1 MEMFGKT
8 LCVTFEELVGG
19 GIMSLA
25 NYKKHVR
32 EKKFHFVQHGG
43 NGRKA
48 LIMYE

>member
-1 MEMFGKT
+1 MEMFGKI
-8 LCVTFEELVGG
+8 LCVTFDELVGG

-25 NYKKHVR
+25 NYKKYVR

-48 LIMYE
+48 LII